1 MLRNEVCIGN
11 YLSGEKATAQARVSS
26 CTEAR
31 RTMVLLIQKLHG
43 IKGYRE
49 LTLYLAV
56 NIADMYLSKLI

>member
-1 MLRNEVCIGN
+1 
-11 YLSGEKATAQARVSS
+11 
-26 CTEAR
+26 
-31 RTMVLLIQKLHG
+31 MVLLIQKLHG